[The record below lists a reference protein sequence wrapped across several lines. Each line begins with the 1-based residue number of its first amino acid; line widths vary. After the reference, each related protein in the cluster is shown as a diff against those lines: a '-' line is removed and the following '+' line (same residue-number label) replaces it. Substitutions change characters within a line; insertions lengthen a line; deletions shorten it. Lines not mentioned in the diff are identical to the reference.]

1 MRLDTHEKIKRL
13 VIYFFYDADG
23 IVDRYVPYLL
33 KDMRKNCTELFVV
46 CNGKLTPEGRKS
58 LEDCNVKLMVR
69 ENKGFDVWAYKTAME
84 HYGWDEIVKFDE
96 VVLMNFTFYGP
107 LYPFS
112 EMFKEMDRKD
122 LDFWGLTK
130 HYKIPFDPYGTTGL
144 NYIPEHI
151 QSSFICI
158 RKPML
163 KSLEFQKYWDDM
175 GPIND
180 YKDAVGKHEAIFTK
194 KFIDCGFKCDTYVKT
209 DDLEEYTRYPL
220 MFEAKEMIQHRQ
232 CPIFKKKMFTNEYYE
247 YLDASAGE
255 AALETYEYI
264 QANFDYDMDMFWE
277 NVLRT
282 SNMAD
287 IKDRMHLNFVLN
299 KNVCAVEKPSERVAL
314 IMHLY
319 FEDLI
324 PDSMR
329 YASSMPENAD
339 IYFTV
344 CKESMYQ
351 AVEKAAKILMPRKVK
366 VIQIENRGR
375 DVSSLLVGGAP
386 YVDRYDLICFA
397 HDKKTSQNKPYTV
410 GQSFAY
416 KCLENVLA
424 SKPYVQNIIQK
435 FHDEPRLGMLMPPTP
450 NHSVFYD
457 GVGGEWTINYDNV
470 KELAEELKLKV
481 NIDVNKEPISPLGTM
496 FWFRPKAL
504 KPLFDKKWKFKDFP
518 EEPNK
523 VDGTILHAVERVY
536 GFVVQSQGFYCAW
549 AMNDSFARIEL
560 TNLHFMVRET
570 AKALHCTRGYY
581 CGFLGMIQ
589 NIYNFPNPAIQAQSY
604 LSPTNVPLRIQIKRR
619 IKKSV
624 PKPIW
629 NLARKIYHAFGGR
642 KWVG

>member
-1 MRLDTHEKIKRL
+1 MKLSKLKKINRL

-23 IVDRYVPYLL
+23 VVDRYVPYLL
-33 KDMRKNCTELFVV
+33 NDMRKNCTELFIV
-46 CNGKLTPEGRKS
+46 CNGKLTPEGRKI
-58 LEDCNVKLMVR
+58 LEDTNAKVLVR
-69 ENKGFDVWAYKTAME
+69 ENKGFDVWAYKAAME
-84 HYGWDEIVKFDE
+84 HYGWDKLSRFDE

-107 LYPFS
+107 LYPFA
-112 EMFKEMDRKD
+112 EMFQEMDQRD

-144 NYIPEHI
+144 DYIPEHI

-194 KFIDCGFKCDTYVKT
+194 KFTDCGFQCDTYVQT

-220 MFEAKEMIQHRQ
+220 MFEAKEMIQHRK

-247 YLDASAGE
+247 YIDASAGE

-264 QANFDYDMDMFWE
+264 RDNFDYDMDMFWE

-282 SNMAD
+282 GNMAD
-287 IKDRMHLNFVLN
+287 IKDRMHLNFVLS
-299 KNVCAVEKPSERVAL
+299 KVDCSREAETSTEKVAL

-319 FEDLI
+319 FDDLI
-324 PDSMR
+324 DESMN
-329 YASSMPENAD
+329 YANSMPKNAD

-344 CKESMYQ
+344 CKDSMYQ
-351 AVEKAAKILMPRKVK
+351 AVEKAAAVLAPRKVTIIK
-366 VIQIENRGR
+366 IENRGR

-386 YVDRYDLICFA
+386 YVDQYDLVCFA

-416 KCLENVLA
+416 KCLENVLG
-424 SKPYVQNIIQK
+424 SKPYVHNIIKK

-450 NHSVFYD
+450 NHSVFFD
-457 GVGGEWTINYDNV
+457 GVGGEWTTNYDNV
-470 KELAEELKLKV
+470 KKLAKELQINV
-481 NIDVNKEPISPLGTM
+481 NISADKEPIAPLGTM
-496 FWFRPKAL
+496 FWFRPNAL
-504 KPLFDKKWKFKDFP
+504 KPLFDKKWVYTDFP

-523 VDGTILHAVERVY
+523 VDGTILHAIERIY
-536 GFVVQSQGFYCAW
+536 GFVIQSQGYYCAW
-549 AMNDSFARIEL
+549 VMNDSFARIEL
-560 TNLHFMVRET
+560 TNLHFMVRE
-570 AKALHCTRGYY
+570 ASKALHCTRGYY

-589 NIYNFPNPAIQAQSY
+589 NIYSEPKLITPVEI
-604 LSPTNVPLRIQIKRR
+604 PLRVQIKRR
-619 IKKSV
+619 IQTHV

-629 NLARKIYHAFGGR
+629 KLSKKIYHLFGGR